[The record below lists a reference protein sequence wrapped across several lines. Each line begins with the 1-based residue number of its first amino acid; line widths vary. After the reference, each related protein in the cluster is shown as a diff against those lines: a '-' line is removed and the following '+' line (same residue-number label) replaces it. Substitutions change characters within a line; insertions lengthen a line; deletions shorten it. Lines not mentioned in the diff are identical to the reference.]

1 MNIKKNIAAKVLK
14 TSPEKVHFAEE
25 ALGDISKAI
34 TRSDIRGLIA
44 VGKISR
50 VRPNHQSRV
59 RARENAA
66 QKSKGRRKGKGT
78 KKGRKFAVIT
88 RKEQWM
94 TRVRLQRL
102 FLKELRDKELLS
114 SANYRMLYNRSK
126 GGYFRNKR
134 HVKLF
139 ITEQNLIEAKNKDL
153 K

>member
-14 TSPEKVHFAEE
+14 TSPEKVRFAED
-25 ALGDISKAI
+25 ALGDINKAI

-50 VRPNHQSRV
+50 KRPSEHSRV

-94 TRVRLQRL
+94 TRVRLQRS

-114 SANYRMLYNRSK
+114 STNYRMLYNRSK

-139 ITEQNLIEAKNKDL
+139 ITEQNLIEAKK
-153 K
+153 

>member
-1 MNIKKNIAAKVLK
+1 MNIKKKIAAKVLK
-14 TSPEKVHFAEE
+14 TSPEKVRFAEE
-25 ALGDISKAI
+25 ALGEISKAI

-50 VRPNHQSRV
+50 KRPNHQSRV

-66 QKSKGRRKGKGT
+66 QKSKGRRKGKGK

-94 TRVRLQRL
+94 TRVRLQRF

-134 HVKLF
+134 HIKLF

>member
-1 MNIKKNIAAKVLK
+1 MNIKKKIAAKVLK
-14 TSPEKVHFAEE
+14 TSPEKVRFAEE
-25 ALGDISKAI
+25 ALGEISKAI

-50 VRPNHQSRV
+50 KRPNHQSRV

-94 TRVRLQRL
+94 TRVRLQRF

-134 HVKLF
+134 HIKLF